1 MPRKHGAAFCLF
13 AMAAVIAS
21 AVSAQSGDPA
31 AVPAWID
38 RERLAAGEVVYQS
51 APEEGGGVTIELAV
65 RIEAKWESIWQI
77 VTACEISP
85 EYVPHVVSCSAIDP
99 ESIGE
104 PAITDDSAEI
114 YLQIVKPAFFLPK
127 FEHVF
132 RLELFPPERIDVV
145 HISGPLDRME
155 GRWLMAP
162 ADDGSMLVIQKLT
175 VKPGFPVPR
184 FFVRNTL
191 ERDMPPVLAEIR
203 RRAEAVDQTSHE

>member
-1 MPRKHGAAFCLF
+1 MPRRHGASFCLL
-13 AMAAVIAS
+13 AVATGIAAS
-21 AVSAQSGDPA
+21 ANAQSN
-31 AVPAWID
+31 VPAEIPGWID

-51 APEEGGGVTIELAV
+51 APEDGGGVTIELVV
-65 RIEAKWESIWQI
+65 RIDAEWQAIWKV

-85 EYVPHVVSCSAIDP
+85 EYVPHVISCSAIDP

-104 PAITDDSAEI
+104 PAVSDGSVAFYE
-114 YLQIVKPAFFLPK
+114 QIVKPAFFLPK

-132 RLELFPPERIDVV
+132 RLEYFPPERIEVS

-155 GRWLMAP
+155 GRWRLIP
-162 ADDGSMLVIQKLT
+162 AADGSMVVIQKLT
-175 VKPGFPVPR
+175 VKPNFPVPR

-203 RRAEAVDQTSHE
+203 RRAEASD

>member
-1 MPRKHGAAFCLF
+1 MPRRLGTAFCFL
-13 AMAAVIAS
+13 AMATVVAPVAT
-21 AVSAQSGDPA
+21 AQSE
-31 AVPAWID
+31 VPGWID
-38 RERLAAGEVVYQS
+38 RERLAAGEVLFQA
-51 APEEGGGVTIELAV
+51 APEDGGGVTIELAV
-65 RIEAKWESIWQI
+65 RIDAEWQAIWQV
-77 VTACEISP
+77 VTACEVSA

-104 PAITDDSAEI
+104 PVIADGSAKVFE
-114 YLQIVKPAFFLPK
+114 QVVKPAFFLPK

-132 RLELFPPERIDVV
+132 RLEFFPPERIEVI

-155 GRWLMAP
+155 GRWRMIP
-162 ADDGSMLVIQKLT
+162 ATDGSMLVIQKLT

-203 RRAEAVDQTSHE
+203 RRAEAVDRQTDE

>member
-1 MPRKHGAAFCLF
+1 MPRRQGASRCLLALATAIAGAAN
-13 AMAAVIAS
+13 
-21 AVSAQSGDPA
+21 AQSEGPA
-31 AVPAWID
+31 EIPGWID
-38 RERLAAGEVVYQS
+38 RERLGSGEVLFQTV
-51 APEEGGGVTIELAV
+51 PEARGTVTIELAV
-65 RIEAKWESIWQI
+65 RIDAEWQAIWQV

-104 PAITDDSAEI
+104 PAVTDGSVAFYE
-114 YLQIVKPAFFLPK
+114 QIVKPAFFLPR

-132 RLELFPPERIDVV
+132 RLEYFPPERIEVS

-155 GRWLMAP
+155 GRWRLIP
-162 ADDGSMLVIQKLT
+162 ADDGSMVVIQKLT
-175 VKPGFPVPR
+175 VKPNFPVPR

-203 RRAEAVDQTSHE
+203 RRAEVAD